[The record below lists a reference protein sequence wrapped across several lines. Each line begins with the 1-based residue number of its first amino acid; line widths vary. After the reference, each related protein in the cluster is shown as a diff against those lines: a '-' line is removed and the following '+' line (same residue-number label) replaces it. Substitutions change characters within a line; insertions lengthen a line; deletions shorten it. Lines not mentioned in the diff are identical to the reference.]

1 MFKVKLIFLSG
12 LLLLSSAAISGVT
25 TSSISKIL
33 LYDGGLLVYVYP
45 TDGVT
50 NPPACH
56 GANGDY
62 YSFSSTRPMAKEY
75 LTALLAA
82 QARGASVTFAGSATC
97 DDQSYSETLNYITV
111 RAE

>member
-12 LLLLSSAAISGVT
+12 LLLLSSAAISGTT
-25 TSSISKIL
+25 TSSTISSIL
-33 LYDGGLLVYVYP
+33 LYEGGMLVYVYP
-45 TDGVT
+45 TNGVA

-62 YSFSSTRPMAKEY
+62 YSFASTRPMAKEY

-82 QARGASVTFAGSATC
+82 QARGATVDLYGSASC
-97 DDQSYSETLNYITV
+97 DDQSVSETLRYFTV
-111 RAE
+111 R